1 MNKQVKWCLPL
12 AAIFLMQAA
21 PVLSDSHMQD
31 QDRDRDRMQQMMEDR
46 DHDNDRDRD
55 RDRDRLQDRDRV
67 YGWELMSEDERMEH
81 RRKMRSFKTE
91 QEREAYRHQHH
102 KLMQERAKKMGIEL
116 EDIPMERGRMNQ

>member
-31 QDRDRDRMQQMMEDR
+31 HDRDRMQQMMEDR
-46 DHDNDRDRD
+46 NHDNDRD

-81 RRKMRSFKTE
+81 RRKMRSFKSKE
-91 QEREAYRHQHH
+91 EREAYRQQHH

-116 EDIPMERGRMNQ
+116 EDMPMERGRMNQ